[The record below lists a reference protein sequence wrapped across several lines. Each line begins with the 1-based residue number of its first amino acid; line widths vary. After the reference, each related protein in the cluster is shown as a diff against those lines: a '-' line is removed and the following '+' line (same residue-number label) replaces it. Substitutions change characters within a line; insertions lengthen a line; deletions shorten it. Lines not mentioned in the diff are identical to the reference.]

1 MAISWEEASVIIAV
15 LGTIAGLTKPAIDS
29 YVASRDARARAH
41 SDIHEKMAHIL
52 EWKEGVAHQIT
63 ELRNEIE
70 RIKEVGDVKDQATA
84 ERLRRMEEKLDELL
98 ALLIEILRKEVI
110 PG

>member
-15 LGTIAGLTKPAIDS
+15 LGTIAGLAKPVIDS
-29 YVASRDARARAH
+29 YVASRDVKVKVH

-52 EWKEGVAHQIT
+52 EWKESVAQQIT
-63 ELRNEIE
+63 ELRDEIE

-98 ALLIEILRKEVI
+98 ALLIEILRKEAI